1 MSEPVKPTIAALRA
15 WLKTCP
21 LIAEEQEATG
31 AAFRIAGLEEE
42 STAFSIED
50 SPGDPIITEY
60 ISGWEMAKN
69 YLFLSRREYSEVDAV
84 SIQNSGFFGNVAG
97 TDVLG
102 ILGGGVQGAGMLLHM
117 VGADDPLAFLGL
129 GALDLERQHKIVR
142 RLNAGIRRA
151 GRDAGLGNGFGYGH
165 IKTPFILACSRSG
178 AFAAASYSCPR
189 CL

>member
-1 MSEPVKPTIAALRA
+1 MSETIKPTIAALRA

-21 LIAEEQEATG
+21 LIADEQEATG

-84 SIQNSGFFGNVAG
+84 NIQNSGFFEQLADWVLAQNDRHDLPQLEAPKQPLSVSVTASGYIVTSSAG
-97 TDVLG
+97 SCKMQMQLRLVYYQPK
-102 ILGGGVQGAGMLLHM
+102 GVS
-117 VGADDPLAFLGL
+117 
-129 GALDLERQHKIVR
+129 
-142 RLNAGIRRA
+142 
-151 GRDAGLGNGFGYGH
+151 
-165 IKTPFILACSRSG
+165 T
-178 AFAAASYSCPR
+178 
-189 CL
+189 